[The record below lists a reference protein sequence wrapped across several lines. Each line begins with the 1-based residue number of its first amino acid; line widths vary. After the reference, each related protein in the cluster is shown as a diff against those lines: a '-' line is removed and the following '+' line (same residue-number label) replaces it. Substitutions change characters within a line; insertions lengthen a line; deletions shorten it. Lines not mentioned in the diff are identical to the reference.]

1 MQESTKFNGKRNKGA
16 DTRIRFRRNGGR
28 RKKKKRG
35 EEGEGEEGSGGI
47 NVYFH
52 RYFEC

>member
-1 MQESTKFNGKRNKGA
+1 MQEKTKFSGKGNKGA

-28 RKKKKRG
+28 KKKKGGERG
-35 EEGEGEEGSGGI
+35 EGGEEGSGGI